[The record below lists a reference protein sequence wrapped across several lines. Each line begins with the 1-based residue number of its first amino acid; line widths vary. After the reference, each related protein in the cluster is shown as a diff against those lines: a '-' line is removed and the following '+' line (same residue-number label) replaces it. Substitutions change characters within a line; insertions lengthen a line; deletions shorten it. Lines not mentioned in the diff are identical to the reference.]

1 MNDELLSPPIA
12 QGDSLKDL
20 TYRLGKISDKGS
32 TNMLPGWD
40 WAVIMSGL
48 EGAVSRY
55 NEGLGTQNGILARVA
70 VGEALWW
77 TAAADEFIRK
87 RVSNTMALNAYSVE
101 IQKTAAGRRLAGL
114 VYLRNR
120 AGHQLAAVLQQSIAS
135 KSADF
140 KVVQNDGTVKI
151 NTATARINADM
162 KAFETS
168 PTEGY
173 FFAPLSSLP
182 PSDSGFRER
191 NQRDAC
197 YEELVARRSVSDVL
211 GAMKRSLN
219 NVVSF
224 EWNEGNLAVKVNG
237 VADPGAG
244 GFGW

>member
-1 MNDELLSPPIA
+1 MVDRGCRRIHSQASIKYHGPERVLCGDPKNCSRTSASGASLSEEP
-12 QGDSLKDL
+12 
-20 TYRLGKISDKGS
+20 
-32 TNMLPGWD
+32 
-40 WAVIMSGL
+40 
-48 EGAVSRY
+48 
-55 NEGLGTQNGILARVA
+55 
-70 VGEALWW
+70 
-77 TAAADEFIRK
+77 
-87 RVSNTMALNAYSVE
+87 
-101 IQKTAAGRRLAGL
+101 
-114 VYLRNR
+114 